1 MGPIVVLFCCFF
13 VLLLIPVFLFLVT
26 HVYRTSCVLCGLPR
40 PTVLNAF
47 GVMLVSW
54 ICLLIAEAVMGK
66 LVEVTCDAA
75 GLPRWE
81 AVVIVFFLLFLVTY
95 VFRKSCVLCG
105 LPKPS
110 VMTAFGVMLLIWVS
124 KTVSQAVMEVI
135 VAESCRAAGV
145 PRWEAVVIIFFLF
158 LPIDLVLSS
167 AIHAGLAGIRFGK
180 GIEVWFVQRLIQ
192 LGILTAILIVGLVVY
207 LIRALA

>member
-1 MGPIVVLFCCFF
+1 MGPVIALACCF
-13 VLLLIPVFLFLVT
+13 LLVIGIP
-26 HVYRTSCVLCGLPR
+26 
-40 PTVLNAF
+40 A
-47 GVMLVSW
+47 
-54 ICLLIAEAVMGK
+54 
-66 LVEVTCDAA
+66 
-75 GLPRWE
+75 
-81 AVVIVFFLLFLVTY
+81 LLFLVTY

-158 LPIDLVLSS
+158 LPIDLLIS
-167 AIHAGLAGIRFGK
+167 AGLHAGLMNVKFGK
-180 GIEVWFVQRLIQ
+180 GIEVWFVQMLIY
-192 LGILTAILIVGLVVY
+192 LTILSAAALAAVVVY
-207 LIRALA
+207 LAVG

>member
-1 MGPIVVLFCCFF
+1 VWAVPFLFLLCCVVSILA
-13 VLLLIPVFLFLVT
+13 VPVFLFLVT

-81 AVVIVFFLLFLVTY
+81 AVVIVFFLLF
-95 VFRKSCVLCG
+95 
-105 LPKPS
+105 
-110 VMTAFGVMLLIWVS
+110 
-124 KTVSQAVMEVI
+124 
-135 VAESCRAAGV
+135 
-145 PRWEAVVIIFFLF
+145 
-158 LPIDLVLSS
+158 PIDLVLSS
-167 AIHAGLAGIRFGK
+167 AIHAALAGIRFGK

-192 LGILTAILIVGLVVY
+192 LGILIAILIVGLIVY
-207 LIRALA
+207 LVKALA